1 MTRAGDPLRIY
12 ISGLPGNG
20 KTTLAKELGTRSGV
34 PVFAL
39 DEEVWGPDGAI
50 LPFNERWAISEKVA
64 AEPRWIAEGGYVKW
78 TRSLLERA
86 HVVVVLD
93 VPLRSA
99 WLRILRRHIG
109 AEFRR
114 ENPRPGWGR
123 LLRFMRSVLRKYR
136 GSYPAATP
144 QDLPV
149 SRDAIMR
156 EAEEFGD
163 KLLVNP
169 SADEVLALA
178 RKPGEVQD

>member
-1 MTRAGDPLRIY
+1 
-12 ISGLPGNG
+12 
-20 KTTLAKELGTRSGV
+20 
-34 PVFAL
+34 
-39 DEEVWGPDGAI
+39 
-50 LPFNERWAISEKVA
+50 
-64 AEPRWIAEGGYVKW
+64 
-78 TRSLLERA
+78 LERA

-99 WLRILRRHIG
+99 WLRIFRRHIG

-144 QDLPV
+144 QDLAV